1 MEHNNFTEGAI
12 LPKLLKFMLPV
23 LFAMFLQSLYGAVD
37 LLVVGQ
43 FGTDADVSAVS
54 TGSQIVLTLTN
65 LIVSFSMGITVAV
78 GQKVGQNRP
87 EEASQTIGTG
97 LIIFAI
103 TGAVFTLISI
113 LGAGGLAYVMQAPKE
128 AFDLT
133 KSYIRICGGGFLIIT
148 AYNLLG
154 SIFRG
159 LGDSKTPLIAVGI
172 ACVFNIIGDLFFV
185 AVLHLGAS
193 GAAIATVIAQLISV
207 VISFFII
214 KMKKLPFELNRTH
227 LKIKKNYAMNI
238 IRIGSPIALQDF
250 LVGISFLVM
259 LAIVNSIGVTESA
272 GVGVAEKVCAFIML
286 VPAAFMQSMSAFVAQ
301 NYGAGY
307 IDRAVK
313 TLGTGIVVSVF
324 FGIVMFFV
332 TFFHGD
338 LLAGIF
344 SNKPDTVSDAFDY
357 LKAYAIDCLLTCF
370 LFCFIGFYNGIAR
383 TKFVM
388 IQGIVGAFLVRIPVA
403 FLMQHIG
410 RGSLFLI
417 GLATP
422 CSTVLQIIL
431 CFAVY
436 IHFKKSIAH
445 NSSAFGRISLYIRR
459 NHKATLRI

>member
-1 MEHNNFTEGAI
+1 M
-12 LPKLLKFMLPV
+12 
-23 LFAMFLQSLYGAVD
+23 
-37 LLVVGQ
+37 
-43 FGTDADVSAVS
+43 
-54 TGSQIVLTLTN
+54 
-65 LIVSFSMGITVAV
+65 
-78 GQKVGQNRP
+78 
-87 EEASQTIGTG
+87 
-97 LIIFAI
+97 
-103 TGAVFTLISI
+103 
-113 LGAGGLAYVMQAPKE
+113 
-128 AFDLT
+128 
-133 KSYIRICGGGFLIIT
+133 
-148 AYNLLG
+148 
-154 SIFRG
+154 
-159 LGDSKTPLIAVGI
+159 IAVGI

-313 TLGTGIVVSVF
+313 TLRTGIVVSVF

-410 RGSLFLI
+410 GGSLFLI

-436 IHFKKSIAH
+436 IHFKKNIA
-445 NSSAFGRISLYIRR
+445 NKMNQAS
-459 NHKATLRI
+459 

>member
-1 MEHNNFTEGAI
+1 MKNNNFTEGAI
-12 LPKLLKFMLPV
+12 LPKLLRFMLPV

-37 LLVVGQ
+37 LLVVGR

-54 TGSQIVLTLTN
+54 TGSQIVQTLTN

-78 GQKVGQNRP
+78 GQKIGQGRP
-87 EEASQTIGTG
+87 KEASKIIGTG
-97 LIIFAI
+97 LIIFAL
-103 TGAVFTLISI
+103 TGVLFTLISI
-113 LGAGGLAYVMQAPKE
+113 IGAGGLAFVMQAPKE

-185 AVLHLGAS
+185 SVMHLGAS

-214 KMKKLPFELNRTH
+214 KMKELPFELNRTY
-227 LKIKKNYAMNI
+227 LKIENHYAMNI

-259 LAIVNSIGVTESA
+259 LAIVNNIGVTESA
-272 GVGVAEKVCAFIML
+272 GVGVAQKVCGFIML

-301 NYGAGY
+301 NYGAGHN
-307 IDRAVK
+307 DRAVK
-313 TLGTGIVVSVF
+313 TLRTGIAVSVF
-324 FGIVMFFV
+324 FGVVMFFM
-332 TFFHGD
+332 TFFRGD

-344 SNKPDTVSDAFDY
+344 SNKPGTVAAAYDY

-370 LFCFIGFYNGIAR
+370 LFCFIGFYNGIAK
-383 TKFVM
+383 TGFVM
-388 IQGIVGAFLVRIPVA
+388 IQGIAGAFLVRIPVA
-403 FLMQHIG
+403 FVMQHFG
-410 RGSLFLI
+410 GGSLFLI

-422 CSTVLQIIL
+422 CSTVLQIIM

-436 IHFKKSIAH
+436 VQFKRSIDRKAEKT
-445 NSSAFGRISLYIRR
+445 SL
-459 NHKATLRI
+459 

>member
-37 LLVVGQ
+37 MLVVGQ

-78 GQKVGQNRP
+78 GQKIGQNRP
-87 EEASQTIGTG
+87 KEASQTIGTG
-97 LIIFAI
+97 LIVFAI

-113 LGAGGLAYVMQAPKE
+113 LGAGGLAFVMQAPEE

-313 TLGTGIVVSVF
+313 TLRTGIVVSVF

-410 RGSLFLI
+410 RGSLFMI

-436 IHFKKSIAH
+436 IHFKKNIA
-445 NSSAFGRISLYIRR
+445 NKMNQAS
-459 NHKATLRI
+459 

>member
-37 LLVVGQ
+37 MLVVGQ

-78 GQKVGQNRP
+78 GQKIGQNRP
-87 EEASQTIGTG
+87 KEASQTIGTG
-97 LIIFAI
+97 LIVFAI

-113 LGAGGLAYVMQAPKE
+113 LGAGGLAFVMQAPEE

-214 KMKKLPFELNRTH
+214 KMKKLPFELNITH

-313 TLGTGIVVSVF
+313 TLRTGIVVSVF

-344 SNKPDTVSDAFDY
+344 SNKPDTVADAFDY

-410 RGSLFLI
+410 GGSLFMI

-436 IHFKKSIAH
+436 IHFKKNNANKMNQAS
-445 NSSAFGRISLYIRR
+445 
-459 NHKATLRI
+459 